1 MARRPPDPGRGAGRA
16 CGAALLH
23 RWGGRGPG
31 GRFTRVLLL
40 VRRER
45 TFPNSEAL
53 REAARAVPGDLLL
66 VETDSPFL
74 APQPLRGRDNAPAN
88 VGIVVDALAAARSE
102 RPERVGWATLANARR
117 AFSLPG

>member
-1 MARRPPDPGRGAGRA
+1 M
-16 CGAALLH
+16 
-23 RWGGRGPG
+23 
-31 GRFTRVLLL
+31 
-40 VRRER
+40 
-45 TFPNSEAL
+45 
-53 REAARAVPGDLLL
+53 
-66 VETDSPFL
+66 ETDSPFL